1 MMGSDMGQ
9 QQQVV
14 YDSTGGGGYG
24 QQQPQ
29 QQYMGMQQY
38 GGYPQQVATVQ
49 LPQQQ
54 YGGMVQQATGYGMPH
69 DMYCKGRVL
78 CAEWLKLQTL
88 ISVSHRVFLLWDVLV
103 VYTCIL

>member
-49 LPQQQ
+49 QPQQQ

-69 DMYCKGRVL
+69 DMYYKGRVPTHVTFHHSL
-78 CAEWLKLQTL
+78 RLAPRCFAST
-88 ISVSHRVFLLWDVLV
+88 LV
-103 VYTCIL
+103 V

>member
-49 LPQQQ
+49 QPQQQ

-69 DMYCKGRVL
+69 DMYCKGHV
-78 CAEWLKLQTL
+78 C
-88 ISVSHRVFLLWDVLV
+88 
-103 VYTCIL
+103 

>member
-1 MMGSDMGQ
+1 MMGSDMG

-49 LPQQQ
+49 QPQQQ

-78 CAEWLKLQTL
+78 CAEWLKLANIEV
-88 ISVSHRVFLLWDVLV
+88 ISVSHGYFCYGMVEALHGQ
-103 VYTCIL
+103 

>member
-1 MMGSDMGQ
+1 MQTVMARTAFTPPLYIHVSVSIQGRMMGSDMGQ
-9 QQQVV
+9 QQQIV

-49 LPQQQ
+49 QPQQQ
-54 YGGMVQQATGYGMPH
+54 YGGMVQQATGYGMLH
-69 DMYCKGRVL
+69 DMYCKGRV
-78 CAEWLKLQTL
+78 C
-88 ISVSHRVFLLWDVLV
+88 
-103 VYTCIL
+103 